1 MKPSNSGGWP
11 WSAAIPGEPR
21 RSEGPERYVL
31 CTRTMN
37 QPPDDLRRYRHRVP
51 STAFRVALVLSMLLH
66 ALMIWGWL
74 PRQHQLLSD
83 RAGPNAAS
91 SRLQVQLAPR
101 APPASMPPPTAAPAP
116 AVQRKPPAPAKAP
129 PRMTAPR
136 LPSKPPAPA
145 LERPVAEVPAPAR
158 PRPAPPADDL
168 ASYIAAQ
175 RRARGEVTS
184 YDPTVPAPPAT
195 KPVDPRD
202 QVVTA
207 NLGLDRK
214 PTFVDGRQA
223 GGGIFEIR
231 RVGYD
236 DAEFLFFGW
245 NPDIQRNTTQLIE
258 VRKGGNSTIQL
269 AVVRRMIQ
277 IIRENTDGDF
287 LWISHRLGQE
297 LTLSARPEDTA
308 GLEDFLTK
316 EFFSRPSRP

>member
-1 MKPSNSGGWP
+1 
-11 WSAAIPGEPR
+11 
-21 RSEGPERYVL
+21 
-31 CTRTMN
+31 MN
-37 QPPDDLRRYRHRVP
+37 QPPADLRGYRHRVSSP
-51 STAFRVALVLSMLLH
+51 AFRVALVLSILLH
-66 ALMIWGWL
+66 ALVIWGWL
-74 PRQHQLLSD
+74 PRQDQVLSD

-91 SRLQVQLAPR
+91 SRLQVRLAPR
-101 APPASMPPPTAAPAP
+101 TPPASVPPPAAAPAT
-116 AVQRKPPAPAKAP
+116 AVRAKPPAPAKTP

-136 LPSKPPAPA
+136 LLSKPPAPL
-145 LERPVAEVPAPAR
+145 LERPAAAEAPPPAR

-175 RRARGEVTS
+175 RRARGEDTP
-184 YDPTVPAPPAT
+184 YDPTVPAPPAA

-202 QVVTA
+202 QVVAA

-214 PTFVDGRQA
+214 PTFGDRRQA

-277 IIRENTDGDF
+277 IIRESTDGDF
-287 LWISHRLGQE
+287 LWISHRLGQD

-308 GLEDFLTK
+308 GLEDFLMK
-316 EFFSRPSRP
+316 EFFSRQSRP